1 MKLTVVGCAG
11 TFPGPT
17 SPCSAYL
24 VEQDGF
30 KLLLDMGN
38 GSLGALQRCAGL
50 LDLDA
55 VVISHHHADHCLD
68 LVPYTYVRRYHPDGE
83 QSALGVFGPTGLRER
98 ICNAF
103 EAPPADMLNSVY
115 DFYDTPAGT
124 EHRVGP
130 FTLTYART
138 NHPIECY
145 AVRVAAGGR
154 SLTYSA
160 DTGVSGAVADL
171 AADTDL
177 FLCEA
182 SFRDDSPNPSDVHL
196 TGRPAGEHADRAQ
209 AKSLVLTHLVAWGDD
224 ARSLAE
230 AKSTYSGPIDLAR
243 SCATYDI

>member
-11 TFPGPT
+11 TFPGPA
-17 SPCSAYL
+17 SPCSSYL
-24 VEQDGF
+24 VESDGF
-30 KLLLDMGN
+30 RLLLDMGN
-38 GSLGALQRCAGL
+38 GALGSLQRVIGL
-50 LDLDA
+50 LELDA
-55 VVISHHHADHCLD
+55 VSISHHHADHCLD
-68 LVPYTYVRRYHPDGE
+68 LVPYAYVRRYHPDGVPPP
-83 QSALGVFGPTGLRER
+83 LGVFGPAGLRER

-103 EAPPADMLNSVY
+103 EAPPADMLDSVY
-115 DFYDTPAGT
+115 DFTDTPAGT

-145 AVRVAAGGR
+145 AVRVSAGGR

-182 SFRDDSPNPSDVHL
+182 SFRDSDPNPDGVHL
-196 TGRPAGEHADRAQ
+196 TGRQAAEHADRAG
-209 AKSLVLTHLVAWGDD
+209 ARSLLLTHLVAWGDE
-224 ARSLAE
+224 ATTMAE
-230 AKSTYSGPIDLAR
+230 AKAAYGGPIDLAR
-243 SCATYDI
+243 TCTSYDV